1 MRFIASQKIK
11 IMFDIDNINE
21 IWQTIARNK
30 TRSLLT
36 AFGVFWGIFILVIL
50 LACGNG
56 FDNGLRSNIE
66 GFSTNSAFL
75 IPSNT
80 TEAYKGYQKDRSW
93 QPDMA
98 DIEAIKKKIHGV
110 DIVSPI
116 SSQWT
121 YNGENNVFYGTKGGN
136 FSMKGV
142 LPNYNDVDR
151 CKVLYGR
158 FINETDISEARKV
171 CVIGKKVYEDIIGAD
186 KNPLGLMIKANGIY
200 YQVVGVVQSYNDK
213 VNING
218 QTNET
223 VILPLTTMQV
233 AYHTGDKF
241 EFMMFTTA
249 KGYKSKEVQEEVK
262 TLLRERHDIAPTD
275 DGAFMCF
282 DFEEMF
288 NMFEYLF
295 LGIKILIWIVGIG
308 TLLSG
313 VVGVS
318 NIMLVTIK
326 ERTREIGVRRALGAK
341 PAIIIRQ
348 VMAESLLLTILA
360 GIVGLVIGVA
370 IMAVVAGFVG
380 NTPSEDVMFLN
391 PQIGFGAAI
400 AATIIIVLSGLLSGV
415 LPAMR
420 AIQIKAIDA
429 IREE

>member
-1 MRFIASQKIK
+1 
-11 IMFDIDNINE
+11 MFDIDSITE

-56 FDNGLRSNIE
+56 FDNGLRSQIE
-66 GFSTNSAFL
+66 GFSTNSTFI
-75 IPSNT
+75 IPMNT
-80 TEAYKGYQKDRSW
+80 TEAYKGYQKGRSW
-93 QPDMA
+93 QLEMSDM
-98 DIEAIKKKIHGV
+98 EAIKKKIKGV
-110 DIVSPI
+110 DQVSPI

-121 YNGENNVFYGTKGGN
+121 YNGENNVFYGIKGGN
-136 FSMKGV
+136 FSLKGV
-142 LPNYNDVDR
+142 MPNYNDIDR
-151 CKVLYGR
+151 CKILYGR
-158 FINETDISEARKV
+158 FINETDITESRKV
-171 CVIGKKVYEDIIGAD
+171 CVLGKKVYEDVIGAD

-200 YQVVGVVQSYNDK
+200 YQVIGVVEAYNSN
-213 VNING
+213 VNVSG
-218 QTNET
+218 PMNET
-223 VILPLTTMQV
+223 VVLPLTTMQI

-241 EFMMFTTA
+241 DFFVFTTA
-249 KGYKSKEVQEEVK
+249 RGYKTQELQEEVK

-275 DGAFMCF
+275 DGAFMMF
-282 DFEEMF
+282 DFEQLFM
-288 NMFEYLF
+288 MFEYLF

-326 ERTREIGVRRALGAK
+326 ERTREIGVRRALGAR
-341 PAIIIRQ
+341 PALIIRQ

-360 GIVGLVIGVA
+360 GVVGLVIGVA
-370 IMAVVAGFVG
+370 IMAIVAGIVV
-380 NTPSEDVMFLN
+380 NTPSEGVMFID
-391 PQIGFGAAI
+391 PQIGLGAAI
-400 AATIIIVLSGLLSGV
+400 AATIIIVLSGLMAGV

-420 AIQIKAIDA
+420 AVQIKAIDA

>member
-1 MRFIASQKIK
+1 
-11 IMFDIDNINE
+11 MFDIDSITE

-36 AFGVFWGIFILVIL
+36 ASGVFWGIFILVIL

-56 FDNGLRSNIE
+56 FDNGIRSQVE
-66 GFSTNSAFL
+66 GFATNSTFI
-75 IPSNT
+75 IPMRT
-80 TEAYKGYQKDRSW
+80 TEAYKGYQKDRNW
-93 QPDMA
+93 QLEMS
-98 DIEAIKKKIHGV
+98 DIEAIKKKIKGV
-110 DIVSPI
+110 DKVSPI

-121 YNGENNVFYGTKGGN
+121 YNGENNVFYGIKGGN
-136 FSMKGV
+136 FSLKGV
-142 LPNYNDVDR
+142 LPNYNEIDR
-151 CKVLYGR
+151 CKILYGR
-158 FINETDISEARKV
+158 FINETDITEARKV
-171 CVIGKKVYEDIIGAD
+171 CVLGKKVYEDVIGTD

-200 YQVVGVVQSYNDK
+200 YQVVGVVEAYNSN
-213 VNING
+213 VNVSG
-218 QTNET
+218 PMNET
-223 VILPLTTMQV
+223 VVLPLTTMQI

-241 EFMMFTTA
+241 DFMVFTTA
-249 KGYKSKEVQEEVK
+249 RGYQTKELQESVK
-262 TLLRERHDIAPTD
+262 ALLRERHDIAPTD
-275 DGAFMCF
+275 DGAFMMF
-282 DFEEMF
+282 DFEQLFMV
-288 NMFEYLF
+288 FEYLF

-341 PAIIIRQ
+341 PAVIIRQ

-360 GIVGLVIGVA
+360 GIVGLVIGVI

-380 NTPSEDVMFLN
+380 NTPSEDVMFLD

-400 AATIIIVLSGLLSGV
+400 AATVIIVLSGLLAGV

>member
-1 MRFIASQKIK
+1 
-11 IMFDIDNINE
+11 MFDIDSISE
-21 IWQTIARNK
+21 IWQTITRNK

-66 GFSTNSAFL
+66 GFSTNSTFM
-75 IPSNT
+75 IPNYT
-80 TEAYKGYQKDRSW
+80 TEAYKGYQKGRYW
-93 QPDMA
+93 NPDMS
-98 DIEAIKKKIHGV
+98 DIEAIKMKIKGV
-110 DIVSPI
+110 DMISPI
-116 SSQWT
+116 LTEYS
-121 YNGENNVFYGTKGGN
+121 YNGDNNVFFGTKGGN

-142 LPNYNDVDR
+142 LPNYNDIDR

-158 FINETDISEARKV
+158 FINETDINEGRKV
-171 CVIGKKVYEDIIGAD
+171 CVLGKKVYEDVIGAD

-200 YQVVGVVQSYNDK
+200 YQVVGVIEPYNS
-213 VNING
+213 NITVSG
-218 QTNET
+218 SMDET
-223 VILPLTTMQV
+223 VVLPMTTMQL
-233 AYHTGDKF
+233 AYHNGDKF
-241 EFMMFTTA
+241 DFFVFTTA
-249 KGYKSKEVQEEVK
+249 RGYKTKDLQEKVK

-275 DGAFMCF
+275 EGAIMCF
-282 DFEEMF
+282 DFEQMF
-288 NMFEYLF
+288 TMFDYLF

-341 PAIIIRQ
+341 PALIIRQ
-348 VMAESLLLTILA
+348 VVAESLLLTILA
-360 GIVGLVIGVA
+360 GIVGLVLGVG
-370 IMAVVAGFVG
+370 IMAIVSGFVG
-380 NTPSEDVMFLN
+380 KTPSEDVMFLD
-391 PQIGFGAAI
+391 PQIGFGAAV
-400 AATIIIVLSGLLSGV
+400 AATVIIVLSGLLAGV

-420 AIQIKAIDA
+420 AIQIRAIDA

>member
-1 MRFIASQKIK
+1 
-11 IMFDIDNINE
+11 MFDIDNINE

-56 FDNGLRSNIE
+56 FDNGLRSQIE
-66 GFSTNSAFL
+66 GFATNSTFL
-75 IPSNT
+75 ITTPT
-80 TEAYKGYQKDRSW
+80 TEAYKGYQKGRNWDV
-93 QPDMA
+93 DMS
-98 DIEAIKKKIHGV
+98 DIEAIEKKIKGV
-110 DIVSPI
+110 DKVSPI
-116 SSQWT
+116 FSQWT

-136 FSMKGV
+136 FSLKGV
-142 LPNYNDVDR
+142 IPNYNEIDR

-158 FINETDISEARKV
+158 FINETDIVEARKV
-171 CVIGKKVYEDIIGAD
+171 CVLGKKAYEDIIGTD

-200 YQVVGVVQSYNDK
+200 YHVVGVIEAYNNK
-213 VNING
+213 VSISG
-218 QTNET
+218 SINET
-223 VILPLTTMQV
+223 IILPLTTMQI
-233 AYHTGDKF
+233 AYNTGDKF
-241 EFMMFTTA
+241 DFFMFTTA
-249 KGYKSKEVQEEVK
+249 RGYNTKDLQTEVK
-262 TLLRERHDIAPTD
+262 NLLRERHDISPTD
-275 DGAFMCF
+275 EGAFVCF

-288 NMFEYLF
+288 TMFEYLF

-341 PAIIIRQ
+341 PSIIIRQ

-360 GIVGLVIGVA
+360 GIVGLVLGVA
-370 IMAVVAGFVG
+370 IMAVVSGFVG
-380 NTPSEDVMFLN
+380 NTPSDDVMFLD

-400 AATIIIVLSGLLSGV
+400 AASIIVMLSGLLPGV
-415 LPAMR
+415 LRAIR
-420 AIQIKAIDA
+420 AIQNKAIDA

>member
-1 MRFIASQKIK
+1 
-11 IMFDIDNINE
+11 MFDIDSITE

-30 TRSLLT
+30 TRSILT

-66 GFSTNSAFL
+66 GFSTNSTFM
-75 IPSNT
+75 IPSFT
-80 TEAYKGYQKDRSW
+80 TEPYKGYQKGRDWSLNMS
-93 QPDMA
+93 DM
-98 DIEAIKKKIHGV
+98 EAIKRKVKGV
-110 DIVSPI
+110 DMISPI
-116 SSQWT
+116 SSIYS
-121 YNGENNVFYGTKGGN
+121 YNGEKNVFYGTKGGN

-142 LPNYNDVDR
+142 MPNYNEIDR
-151 CKVLYGR
+151 GKIVYGR
-158 FINETDISEARKV
+158 FINETDIAESRKV
-171 CVIGKKVYEDIIGAD
+171 CVLGKKVYEDLIGAD
-186 KNPLGLMIKANGIY
+186 KNPLGMMIKANGIY
-200 YQVVGVVQSYNDK
+200 YQVIGVIQAYNDH
-213 VNING
+213 VNISG
-218 QTNET
+218 ATSET
-223 VILPLTTMQV
+223 VILPLTTMQL

-241 EFMMFTTA
+241 DFFMFTTA
-249 KGYKSKEVQEEVK
+249 RGYKTKDVQEDVK
-262 TLLRERHDIAPTD
+262 ALLRERHDIAPTD
-275 DGAFMCF
+275 EGAIMMF

-326 ERTREIGVRRALGAK
+326 ERTREIGVRRAIGAK
-341 PAIIIRQ
+341 PALIIRQ
-348 VMAESLLLTILA
+348 VMAESLLLTVLA

-370 IMAVVAGFVG
+370 IMAVVAGVVG

-391 PQIGFGAAI
+391 PQIGFGAAV
-400 AATIIIVLSGLLSGV
+400 AASVIIVLSGLLAGV

>member
-1 MRFIASQKIK
+1 
-11 IMFDIDNINE
+11 MFDVDNITE

-56 FDNGLRSNIE
+56 FDNGIRSQVE
-66 GFSTNSAFL
+66 GFATNSTFI
-75 IPSNT
+75 IPTNT
-80 TEAYKGYQKDRSW
+80 TEAYKGYQKGRSW
-93 QPDMA
+93 ELNMSDM
-98 DIEAIKKKIHGV
+98 EAIKRKVKGV
-110 DIVSPI
+110 DMISPI
-116 SSQWT
+116 SSNYS
-121 YNGENNVFYGTKGGN
+121 YNGENNVFYGIKGGN
-136 FSMKGV
+136 FGMKGV
-142 LPNYNDVDR
+142 LPNYNDIDR
-151 CKVLYGR
+151 GKILYGR
-158 FINETDISEARKV
+158 FINETDINESRKV
-171 CVIGKKVYEDIIGAD
+171 CVLGKKVYEDIIGAD

-200 YQVVGVVQSYNDK
+200 YQVIGVIESYNAN
-213 VNING
+213 VSVG
-218 QTNET
+218 GSMNET
-223 VILPLTTMQV
+223 VILPLTTMQI

-241 EFMMFTTA
+241 DFFVFTTA
-249 KGYKSKEVQEEVK
+249 RGYKTKELQEEVK

-275 DGAFMCF
+275 EGAFMCF
-282 DFEEMF
+282 DFEQLF
-288 NMFEYLF
+288 KVFEYLF

-341 PAIIIRQ
+341 PGIIIRQ
-348 VMAESLLLTILA
+348 VMSESLLLTVLA

-380 NTPSEDVMFLN
+380 TKPSPDVMFLD

-400 AATIIIVLSGLLSGV
+400 AATVIIVLSGLLAGV

>member
-1 MRFIASQKIK
+1 
-11 IMFDIDNINE
+11 MFDIDNINE

-56 FDNGLRSNIE
+56 FDNGLRSQIE
-66 GFSTNSAFL
+66 GFATNSTFL
-75 IPSNT
+75 ITTPT
-80 TEAYKGYQKDRSW
+80 TEAYKGYQKGRNWDV
-93 QPDMA
+93 DMS
-98 DIEAIKKKIHGV
+98 DIEAIEKKIKGV
-110 DIVSPI
+110 DKVSPI
-116 SSQWT
+116 FSQWT

-136 FSMKGV
+136 FSLKGV
-142 LPNYNDVDR
+142 IPNYNEIDR

-158 FINETDISEARKV
+158 FINETDIVEARKV
-171 CVIGKKVYEDIIGAD
+171 CVLGKKAYEDIIGTD

-200 YQVVGVVQSYNDK
+200 YHVVGVIEAYNNK
-213 VNING
+213 VIISG
-218 QTNET
+218 SINET
-223 VILPLTTMQV
+223 IILPLTTMQI
-233 AYHTGDKF
+233 AYNTGDKF
-241 EFMMFTTA
+241 DFFMFTTA
-249 KGYKSKEVQEEVK
+249 RGYNTKDLQTEVK
-262 TLLRERHDIAPTD
+262 NLLRERHDISPTD
-275 DGAFMCF
+275 EGAFVCF

-288 NMFEYLF
+288 TMFEYLF

-341 PAIIIRQ
+341 PSIIIRQ

-360 GIVGLVIGVA
+360 GIVGLVLGVA
-370 IMAVVAGFVG
+370 IMAVVSGFVG
-380 NTPSEDVMFLN
+380 NTPSDDVMFLD

-400 AATIIIVLSGLLSGV
+400 AASIIVMLSGLLAGV
-415 LPAMR
+415 LPAIR

>member
-1 MRFIASQKIK
+1 
-11 IMFDIDNINE
+11 MFDIDNINE
-21 IWQTIARNK
+21 IWQTNSRNK

-36 AFGVFWGIFILVIL
+36 ALGVFWGIFILVIL

-56 FDNGLRSNIE
+56 FNNGLQSQIE
-66 GFSTNSAFL
+66 GFATNSSFM
-75 IPSNT
+75 IPNNT
-80 TEAYKGYQKDRSW
+80 TVAYKGYQKDRVW
-93 QPDMA
+93 HLDMS
-98 DIEAIKKKIHGV
+98 DMEAIKTKIKGI
-110 DIVSPI
+110 DDLSPI

-121 YNGENNVFYGTKGGN
+121 FNGENNVFYGIKGGN

-142 LPNYNDVDR
+142 LPNYNEIDR

-158 FINETDISEARKV
+158 FINETDIAEARKV
-171 CVIGKKVYEDIIGAD
+171 CVLGKKVYEDVIGTD

-200 YQVVGVVQSYNDK
+200 YQVVGVVEAYNGN
-213 VNING
+213 VSIMG
-218 QTNET
+218 TINET
-223 VILPLTTMQV
+223 VVLPLTTMQI
-233 AYHTGDKF
+233 AYHTGNKF
-241 EFMMFTTA
+241 DFFMFTTA
-249 KGYKSKEVQEEVK
+249 RGYNTKEVQVEVK
-262 TLLRERHDIAPTD
+262 TLLRERHDIAPD
-275 DGAFMCF
+275 DEGAFMCF
-282 DFEEMF
+282 DLEDVFTMF
-288 NMFEYLF
+288 DYLF

-341 PAIIIRQ
+341 PSVIIRQ

-370 IMAVVAGFVG
+370 IMAVVSGFVG
-380 NTPSEDVMFLN
+380 NTPSKDVMFLD
-391 PQIGFGAAI
+391 PQIGLGAAV
-400 AATIIIVLSGLLSGV
+400 AATIIIVLSGLLAGV

>member
-1 MRFIASQKIK
+1 
-11 IMFDIDNINE
+11 MFDVDNINE

-66 GFSTNSAFL
+66 GFSTNSTFL
-75 IPSNT
+75 IPNST
-80 TEAYKGYQKDRSW
+80 TEPYKGYQKGREWDFTLS
-93 QPDMA
+93 DL
-98 DIEAIKKKIHGV
+98 EAIKKKIKGI
-110 DIVSPI
+110 DQISPI
-116 SSQWT
+116 SSVWA
-121 YNGENNVFYGTKGGN
+121 YGGDNNVFYGTKGGN
-136 FSMKGV
+136 FGMKGV
-142 LPNYNDVDR
+142 QPNYKDIDR
-151 CKVLYGR
+151 GKIIYGR
-158 FINETDISEARKV
+158 FINETDIAEARKV
-171 CVIGKKVYEDIIGAD
+171 CVLGKKVYEDIIGAD

-200 YQVVGVVQSYNDK
+200 YQVVGVTEAYNSHVSIGGSMD
-213 VNING
+213 
-218 QTNET
+218 ET
-223 VILPLTTMQV
+223 VVLPLSTMQI
-233 AYHTGDKF
+233 AYNRGEKF
-241 EFMMFTTA
+241 DFMVFTT
-249 KGYKSKEVQEEVK
+249 KRGYKTKDLQVEVK
-262 TLLRERHDIAPTD
+262 NLLRERHDIAPED

-282 DFEEMF
+282 DFEQLFMV
-288 NMFEYLF
+288 FEYLF

-341 PAIIIRQ
+341 PALIIRQ
-348 VMAESLLLTILA
+348 VVAESLLLTILA
-360 GIVGLVIGVA
+360 GIVGLVLGVG

-380 NTPSEDVMFLN
+380 NMPSEDVMFLD

-400 AATIIIVLSGLLSGV
+400 AATVIIVLSGLLAGV

-420 AIQIKAIDA
+420 AIQIRAIDA

>member
-1 MRFIASQKIK
+1 
-11 IMFDIDNINE
+11 MFDIDNINE

-30 TRSLLT
+30 TRSILT

-66 GFSTNSAFL
+66 GFSTNSTFM
-75 IPSNT
+75 IPSLT
-80 TEAYKGYQKDRSW
+80 TEAYKGYQKGRDWNLNMS
-93 QPDMA
+93 
-98 DIEAIKKKIHGV
+98 DIDAIKRKVNGV
-110 DIVSPI
+110 DMISPI
-116 SSQWT
+116 SSIYS

-142 LPNYNDVDR
+142 MPNYNEIDR
-151 CKVLYGR
+151 GKIVYGR
-158 FINETDISEARKV
+158 FINETDISESRKV
-171 CVIGKKVYEDIIGAD
+171 CVLGKKVYEDLIGAD
-186 KNPLGLMIKANGIY
+186 KNPLGMMIKANGIY
-200 YQVVGVVQSYNDK
+200 YQVIGVIQAYNDH
-213 VNING
+213 VNISG
-218 QTNET
+218 ATSET
-223 VILPLTTMQV
+223 VILPLTTMQL

-241 EFMMFTTA
+241 DFFMFTTA
-249 KGYKSKEVQEEVK
+249 RGYKTKDVQEDVK
-262 TLLRERHDIAPTD
+262 ALLRERHDIAPTD
-275 DGAFMCF
+275 EGAIMMF

-326 ERTREIGVRRALGAK
+326 ERTREIGVRRAIGAK
-341 PAIIIRQ
+341 PALMIRQ
-348 VMAESLLLTILA
+348 VMAESLLLTVLA

-370 IMAVVAGFVG
+370 IMAVVAGVVG
-380 NTPSEDVMFLN
+380 NTPSEEVMFLN
-391 PQIGFGAAI
+391 PQIGFGAAV
-400 AATIIIVLSGLLSGV
+400 AASVIIVLSGLLAGV
-415 LPAMR
+415 LPAIR

>member
-1 MRFIASQKIK
+1 
-11 IMFDIDNINE
+11 MFDIDNINE

-56 FDNGLRSNIE
+56 FDNGLRSQIE
-66 GFSTNSAFL
+66 GFATNSTFL
-75 IPSNT
+75 ITTPT
-80 TEAYKGYQKDRSW
+80 TEAYKGYQKGRNWDV
-93 QPDMA
+93 DMS
-98 DIEAIKKKIHGV
+98 DIEAIEKKIKGV
-110 DIVSPI
+110 DKVSPI
-116 SSQWT
+116 FSQWT

-136 FSMKGV
+136 FSLKGV
-142 LPNYNDVDR
+142 IPNYNEIDR

-158 FINETDISEARKV
+158 FINETDIVEARKV
-171 CVIGKKVYEDIIGAD
+171 CVLGKKAYEDIIGTD

-200 YQVVGVVQSYNDK
+200 YHVVGVIEAYNNK
-213 VNING
+213 VSISG
-218 QTNET
+218 SINET
-223 VILPLTTMQV
+223 IILPLTTMQI
-233 AYHTGDKF
+233 AYNTGDKF
-241 EFMMFTTA
+241 DFFMFTTA
-249 KGYKSKEVQEEVK
+249 RGYNTKDLQTEVK
-262 TLLRERHDIAPTD
+262 NLLRERHDISPTD
-275 DGAFMCF
+275 EGAFVCF

-288 NMFEYLF
+288 TMFEYLF

-341 PAIIIRQ
+341 PSIIIRQ

-360 GIVGLVIGVA
+360 GIVGLVLGVA
-370 IMAVVAGFVG
+370 IMAVVSGFVG
-380 NTPSEDVMFLN
+380 NTPSDDVMFLD

-400 AATIIIVLSGLLSGV
+400 AASIIVMLSGLLAGV
-415 LPAMR
+415 LPAIR

>member
-1 MRFIASQKIK
+1 
-11 IMFDIDNINE
+11 MFDLDSINE

-30 TRSLLT
+30 TRSILT

-66 GFSTNSAFL
+66 GFSTNSTFM
-75 IPSNT
+75 IPNYT
-80 TEAYKGYQKDRSW
+80 TEAYKGYQKGRYW
-93 QPDMA
+93 QPDMS
-98 DIEAIKKKIHGV
+98 DIEAIKRKIKGV
-110 DIVSPI
+110 DMISPI
-116 SSQWT
+116 LTEYS
-121 YNGENNVFYGTKGGN
+121 YNGDNNVFFGTKGGN

-142 LPNYNDVDR
+142 LPNYNDIDR

-158 FINETDISEARKV
+158 FINETDINEGRKV
-171 CVIGKKVYEDIIGAD
+171 CVLGKKVYEDVIGAD

-200 YQVVGVVQSYNDK
+200 YQVVGVIEPYNS
-213 VNING
+213 NITVSG
-218 QTNET
+218 SMDET
-223 VILPLTTMQV
+223 VVLPMTTMQL
-233 AYHTGDKF
+233 AYHNGDKF
-241 EFMMFTTA
+241 DFFVFTTA
-249 KGYKSKEVQEEVK
+249 RGYKTKDLQEKVK

-275 DGAFMCF
+275 EGAIMCF
-282 DFEEMF
+282 DFEQLFTMF
-288 NMFEYLF
+288 DYLF

-341 PAIIIRQ
+341 PALIIRQ
-348 VMAESLLLTILA
+348 VVAESLLLTILA
-360 GIVGLVIGVA
+360 GIVGLVIGVS
-370 IMAVVAGFVG
+370 IMAVVSGFVG
-380 NTPSEDVMFLN
+380 NTPSEDVMFLD
-391 PQIGFGAAI
+391 PQIGFGAAV
-400 AATIIIVLSGLLSGV
+400 AATVIIVLSGLLAGV

-420 AIQIKAIDA
+420 AIQIRAIDA

>member
-1 MRFIASQKIK
+1 MN
-11 IMFDIDNINE
+11 MFDIDNINE

-56 FDNGLRSNIE
+56 FDKGLHSNIE
-66 GFSTNSAFL
+66 GFSTNSTFM
-75 IPSNT
+75 IPSYT
-80 TEAYKGYQKDRSW
+80 TEAYKGYQKGRSW
-93 QPDMA
+93 QPNMS
-98 DIEAIKKKIHGV
+98 DIEAIKKKIKGV
-110 DIVSPI
+110 DMISPI
-116 SSQWT
+116 LSEYS
-121 YNGENNVFYGTKGGN
+121 YNGDNNVFFGTKGGN

-142 LPNYNDVDR
+142 LPNYNDIDR

-158 FINETDISEARKV
+158 FINETDIDEGRKV
-171 CVIGKKVYEDIIGAD
+171 CVLGKKVYEDVIGTD

-200 YQVVGVVQSYNDK
+200 YQVVGVIEPYNSQISVSGSMD
-213 VNING
+213 
-218 QTNET
+218 ET
-223 VILPLTTMQV
+223 IVLPLTTMQL
-233 AYHTGDKF
+233 AYHDGDKF
-241 EFMMFTTA
+241 DFFVYTTA
-249 KGYKSKEVQEEVK
+249 RGYKTKELQEEVK

-275 DGAFMCF
+275 EGAFMCF
-282 DFEEMF
+282 DFEQLF
-288 NMFEYLF
+288 TMFEYLF

-341 PAIIIRQ
+341 PALIIRQ
-348 VMAESLLLTILA
+348 VVAESLLLTILA

-370 IMAVVAGFVG
+370 IMAVVSGFVG
-380 NTPSEDVMFLN
+380 NTPSEDVMFLD

-400 AATIIIVLSGLLSGV
+400 VATVIIVLSGLLAGV

-420 AIQIKAIDA
+420 AIQIRAIDA

>member
-1 MRFIASQKIK
+1 
-11 IMFDIDNINE
+11 MFDVDNINE

-56 FDNGLRSNIE
+56 FDNGLRSQIE
-66 GFSTNSAFL
+66 GFATNSTFL
-75 IPSNT
+75 ITTPT
-80 TEAYKGYQKDRSW
+80 TEAYKGYQKGRNWDV
-93 QPDMA
+93 DMS
-98 DIEAIKKKIHGV
+98 DIEAIEKKIKGV
-110 DIVSPI
+110 DKVSPI
-116 SSQWT
+116 FSQWT

-136 FSMKGV
+136 FSLKGV
-142 LPNYNDVDR
+142 IPNYNEIDR

-158 FINETDISEARKV
+158 FINETDIVEARKV
-171 CVIGKKVYEDIIGAD
+171 CVLGKKAYEDIIGTD

-200 YQVVGVVQSYNDK
+200 YHVVGVIEAYNNK
-213 VNING
+213 VSISG
-218 QTNET
+218 SINET
-223 VILPLTTMQV
+223 IILPLTTMQI
-233 AYHTGDKF
+233 AYNTGDKF
-241 EFMMFTTA
+241 DFFMFTTA
-249 KGYKSKEVQEEVK
+249 RGYNTKDLQTEVK
-262 TLLRERHDIAPTD
+262 NLLRERHDISPTD
-275 DGAFMCF
+275 EGAFVCF

-288 NMFEYLF
+288 TMFEYLF

-341 PAIIIRQ
+341 PSIIIRQ

-360 GIVGLVIGVA
+360 GIVGLVLGVA
-370 IMAVVAGFVG
+370 IMAVVSGFVG
-380 NTPSEDVMFLN
+380 NTPSDDVMFLD

-400 AATIIIVLSGLLSGV
+400 AATIIVVLSGLLAGV
-415 LPAMR
+415 LPAIR

>member
-1 MRFIASQKIK
+1 
-11 IMFDIDNINE
+11 MFDIDNINE

-56 FDNGLRSNIE
+56 FDNGLRSQIE
-66 GFSTNSAFL
+66 GFATNSTFL
-75 IPSNT
+75 ITTPT
-80 TEAYKGYQKDRSW
+80 TEAYKGYQKGRNWDV
-93 QPDMA
+93 DMS
-98 DIEAIKKKIHGV
+98 DIEAIEKKIKGV
-110 DIVSPI
+110 DKVSPI
-116 SSQWT
+116 FSQWT

-136 FSMKGV
+136 FSLKGV
-142 LPNYNDVDR
+142 IPNYNEIDR

-158 FINETDISEARKV
+158 FINETDIVEARKV
-171 CVIGKKVYEDIIGAD
+171 CVLGKKAYEDIIGTD

-200 YQVVGVVQSYNDK
+200 YHVVGVIEAYNNK
-213 VNING
+213 VSISG
-218 QTNET
+218 SINET
-223 VILPLTTMQV
+223 IILPLTTMQI
-233 AYHTGDKF
+233 AYNTGDKF
-241 EFMMFTTA
+241 DFFMFTTA
-249 KGYKSKEVQEEVK
+249 RGYNTKDLQTEVK
-262 TLLRERHDIAPTD
+262 NLLRERHDISPTD
-275 DGAFMCF
+275 EGAFVCF

-288 NMFEYLF
+288 TMFEYLF

-341 PAIIIRQ
+341 PSIIIRQ

-360 GIVGLVIGVA
+360 GIVGLVLGVA
-370 IMAVVAGFVG
+370 IMAVVSGFVG
-380 NTPSEDVMFLN
+380 NTPSDDVMFLD
-391 PQIGFGAAI
+391 PQIGFSAAI
-400 AATIIIVLSGLLSGV
+400 AATIIVVLSGLLAGV
-415 LPAMR
+415 LPAIR

>member
-1 MRFIASQKIK
+1 MPRPDKMN
-11 IMFDIDNINE
+11 MFDIDSISE

-50 LACGNG
+50 LASGNG

-66 GFSTNSAFL
+66 GFATNSTFI
-75 IPSNT
+75 IPSET
-80 TEAYKGYQKDRSW
+80 TEAYKGYQKGRSW
-93 QPDMA
+93 QPDMS
-98 DIEAIKKKIHGV
+98 DIEAIKKKIKGV
-110 DIVSPI
+110 DMVSPT
-116 SSQWT
+116 SSKWT
-121 YNGENNVFYGTKGGN
+121 FDGENNVFFGIKGGN

-142 LPNYNDVDR
+142 LPNYNEIDR
-151 CKVLYGR
+151 GKILYGR
-158 FINETDISEARKV
+158 YINETDIVEARKV
-171 CVIGKKVYEDIIGAD
+171 CVIGKKVYEDVIGID

-200 YQVVGVVQSYNDK
+200 YQVVGVVQAYNSQ

-218 QTNET
+218 SMNET
-223 VILPLTTMQV
+223 VMLPLTTMQK
-233 AYHTGDKF
+233 AYNTGDKF
-241 EFMMFTTA
+241 DFLLFTTA
-249 KGYKSKEVQEEVK
+249 RGCNTKEVQEEVK
-262 TLLRERHDIAPTD
+262 ALLRERHDIAPTD
-275 DGAFMCF
+275 EGAVMYF
-282 DFEEMF
+282 DFEQLF
-288 NMFEYLF
+288 TMFEYLF

-341 PAIIIRQ
+341 PAMIIRQ
-348 VMAESLLLTILA
+348 VVAESLLLTILA

-370 IMAVVAGFVG
+370 IMAVVSGIVA
-380 NTPSEDVMFLN
+380 NMPATDNVMFLD
-391 PQIGFGAAI
+391 PQIGFGAAV
-400 AATIIIVLSGLLSGV
+400 AATIIIVLSGLLAGV

>member
-1 MRFIASQKIK
+1 
-11 IMFDIDNINE
+11 MFDIDNINE

-56 FDNGLRSNIE
+56 FDNGLRSQIE
-66 GFSTNSAFL
+66 GFATNSTFL
-75 IPSNT
+75 ITTPT
-80 TEAYKGYQKDRSW
+80 TEAYKGYQKGRNWDV
-93 QPDMA
+93 DMC
-98 DIEAIKKKIHGV
+98 DIEAIEKKIKGV
-110 DIVSPI
+110 DKVSPI
-116 SSQWT
+116 FSQWT

-136 FSMKGV
+136 FSLKGV
-142 LPNYNDVDR
+142 IPNYNEIDR

-158 FINETDISEARKV
+158 FINETDIVEARKV
-171 CVIGKKVYEDIIGAD
+171 CVLGKKAYEDIIGTD

-200 YQVVGVVQSYNDK
+200 YHVVGVIEAYNNK
-213 VNING
+213 VSISG
-218 QTNET
+218 SINET
-223 VILPLTTMQV
+223 IILPLTTMQI
-233 AYHTGDKF
+233 AYNTGDKF
-241 EFMMFTTA
+241 DFFMFTTA
-249 KGYKSKEVQEEVK
+249 RGYNTKDLQTEVK
-262 TLLRERHDIAPTD
+262 NLLRERHDISPTD
-275 DGAFMCF
+275 EGAFVCF

-288 NMFEYLF
+288 TMFEYLF

-341 PAIIIRQ
+341 PSIIIRQ

-360 GIVGLVIGVA
+360 GIVGLVLGVA
-370 IMAVVAGFVG
+370 IMAVVSGFVG
-380 NTPSEDVMFLN
+380 NTPSDDVMFLD

-400 AATIIIVLSGLLSGV
+400 AASIIVMLSGLLAGV
-415 LPAMR
+415 LPAIR